1 MVCGL
6 EFCGSEGP
14 STTVGLLDADFF
26 YDVGQDPLNN
36 ARQMAGRGIVLV
48 RLFIV
53 ESRLCFVCILMIMW
67 I

>member
-6 EFCGSEGP
+6 EFCGSGRP
-14 STTVGLLDADFF
+14 NTTVGLLDADFF

-48 RLFIV
+48 SLSLSIRLYFIY
-53 ESRLCFVCILMIMW
+53 
-67 I
+67 